1 MFQIPV
7 NDYVAI
13 LRNASTEDHP
23 FKNFEPE
30 VAEKLAPAFIALA
43 HAVADFVDAGRETVG
58 YAETRGVLEDM
69 VHTFPAEED
78 YVDPFAELLRLMTK
92 SVDGPLV
99 TEGDG
104 TK

>member
-1 MFQIPV
+1 MFEIPV

-13 LRNASTEDHP
+13 LRKASSEDHP
-23 FKNFEPE
+23 FKNFEPV
-30 VAEKLAPAFIALA
+30 VAEKIAPAFVALA

-69 VHTFPAEED
+69 VHTFPADED
-78 YVDPFAELLRLMTK
+78 YVDPFVQLMKLMTEGA
-92 SVDGPLV
+92 DGPLV
-99 TEGDG
+99 TEADG